1 MTSDVLT
8 FDDILFIALY
18 CLINITGLFK
28 FDALI
33 IARDYR
39 CNAYGKF
46 FIAATQ
52 FGKLLFK

>member
-1 MTSDVLT
+1 MT
-8 FDDILFIALY
+8 FDDILLIALY
-18 CLINITGLFK
+18 RFANITRFFK

-39 CNAYGKF
+39 CKACGKF

-52 FGKLLFK
+52 FGKFLFK